1 MTEPPFI
8 ASGSAPRSRRRL
20 AMLMDTFDVSIGEI
34 ARLSGRA
41 ISKTQIHR
49 ILAGKRPTP
58 RERQAI
64 AAGILACLRIRCDSA
79 YLFDESDET
88 TIGVR
93 ANVRG
98 VP

>member
-1 MTEPPFI
+1 MIEKPFVT
-8 ASGSAPRSRRRL
+8 SSAPTSRHRL
-20 AMLMDTFDVSIGEI
+20 ALLMDTFDVSIGEI

-49 ILAGKRPTP
+49 VLAGKRPSP

-64 AAGILACLRIRCDSA
+64 AAGLLACLRSRCDSA
-79 YLFDESDET
+79 YLFEEPDET
-88 TIGVR
+88 TIGVG